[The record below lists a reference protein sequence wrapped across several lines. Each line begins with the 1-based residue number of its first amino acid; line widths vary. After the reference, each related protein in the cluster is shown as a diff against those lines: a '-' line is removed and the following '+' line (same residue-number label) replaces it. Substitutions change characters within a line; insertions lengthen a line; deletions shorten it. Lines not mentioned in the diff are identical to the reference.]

1 MSVNIVRSVSII
13 MQVNFGKDFLKM
25 DYSETVEFIHSLGNF
40 SKPAGLE
47 RIKSLLGKLGSPEK
61 ELCALHIAGTNG
73 KGSVSAMLAKIFETA
88 GFKTGL
94 FISPYIIDF
103 RERIQINGE
112 FISEA
117 ELVKYADMV
126 MAAGVEATEFEFI
139 TAAAFSYFRDM
150 RCDIVIAET
159 GLGGRLDATNTLEN
173 VRAAVIT
180 KIGLDHTAVLG
191 DTIEKIAYEKSGII
205 KSFPA
210 VSSPF
215 QPEAALSVI
224 KKHAKILCIPDL
236 SELETVKSDEYGNT
250 FIYKEREYRTSL
262 IGEYQIENAVTAIE
276 AVKAS
281 GFDIPYET
289 VRRALAETYFPA
301 RMEIISRKPFVLLDG
316 AHNPDG
322 ADALAA
328 YLKKRP
334 AEFTAVI
341 GVMADKNYNEVMA
354 RTLPFCKAAVAVTVA
369 GMPRSLSAAELSA
382 AASAYCPAVTAE
394 NYGDAV
400 KTALELADGGPLAV
414 FGSLYLASGIRDIL
428 KKFNQMC

>member
-1 MSVNIVRSVSII
+1 
-13 MQVNFGKDFLKM
+13 M

-205 KSFPA
+205 KSFTA

-276 AVKAS
+276 TVKAS

-328 YLKKRP
+328 CLKKRP

-369 GMPRSLSAAELSA
+369 GMPRSLSAAELST

-400 KTALELADGGPLAV
+400 KTALELADGGSLAV

>member
-1 MSVNIVRSVSII
+1 
-13 MQVNFGKDFLKM
+13 M

-322 ADALAA
+322 AYALAA

>member
-1 MSVNIVRSVSII
+1 MSVNIVYSLSVI
-13 MQVNFGKDFLKM
+13 MLVKSGKEFFKM
-25 DYSETVEFIHSLGNF
+25 NYSETLEFIHSLGNF
-40 SKPAGLE
+40 SRPAGLE
-47 RIKSLLGKLGSPEK
+47 RIKCLLGKLGSPEK
-61 ELCALHIAGTNG
+61 ELCAVHVAGTNG

-112 FISEA
+112 FISET
-117 ELVKYADMV
+117 ELVRYADIV
-126 MAAGVEATEFEFI
+126 RAAGVEVTEFEFI

-150 RCDIVIAET
+150 KCDIVIAET

-224 KKHAKILCIPDL
+224 KNHAKILCIPDL
-236 SELETVKSDEYGNT
+236 SKLETVKSDEYGNT
-250 FIYKEREYRTSL
+250 FIYKECEYRTSL
-262 IGEYQIENAVTAIE
+262 IGEYQVENAVTAIE

-289 VRRALAETYFPA
+289 VRRALSEIYFPA
-301 RMEIISRKPFVLLDG
+301 RMEIISKEPFILLDG

-328 YLKKRP
+328 YLRKRP

-341 GVMADKNYNEVMA
+341 GVMADKNYNEVLA
-354 RTLPFCKAAVAVTVA
+354 RTLPFCKAAVAVTVE
-369 GMPRSLSAAELSA
+369 GMPRALNAEELCRSASV
-382 AASAYCPAVTAE
+382 YCPAVTAE
-394 NYGDAV
+394 NYRGAV
-400 KTALELADGGPLAV
+400 KIAVKLAERGPLVV
-414 FGSLYLASGIRDIL
+414 FGSLYLAAGIRSIL